1 MIRHYWLRFKRDF
14 LAYPI
19 AMSAKYLLR
28 VILKTCDITIEGL
41 PEFIEL
47 INKEKCIVAL
57 WHNRLAILAEI
68 LNKNAAHKSYAAF
81 ISNSRDGE
89 PLAIL
94 AASYKSGRA
103 LRVPHNAKHQ
113 ALKMLIN
120 GLNKGRFV
128 ALFTPDGPKGPR
140 YKVKR
145 GLAMAAQEAQAAVVP
160 FSWDGDAFWELRS
173 WDKFRIPKPFSKIK
187 VSFGNAVRIAQDQPL
202 DEAIATLE
210 KALKS

>member
-19 AMSAKYLLR
+19 AIGAKYLVRL
-28 VILKTCDITIEGL
+28 ILKTCNITIEGM
-41 PEFIEL
+41 PQFIDV

-68 LNKNAAHKSYAAF
+68 LNKNAAHKIYAAF

-94 AASYKSGRA
+94 AASYKAGRA

-113 ALKMLIN
+113 ALKMLID
-120 GLNKGRFV
+120 GLNEEKFV

-140 YKVKR
+140 YKVKP

-160 FSWDGDAFWELRS
+160 FSWDSDKFWELRS

-187 VSFGNAVRIAQDQPL
+187 VTFGEAVRIPPRQSL
-202 DEAIATLE
+202 EEAVDVLE
-210 KALKS
+210 KALT